1 MTRDDLIAA
10 LAASPKRGRL
20 TLLLKL
26 IPQPAALIAK
36 RAGIGRA
43 SLYREA
49 TMSLALKLRVARV
62 VRVPASIIW
71 PETATLAFE
80 LLYGF
85 GGGKRR

>member
-1 MTRDDLIAA
+1 
-10 LAASPKRGRL
+10 
-20 TLLLKL
+20 
-26 IPQPAALIAK
+26 
-36 RAGIGRA
+36 
-43 SLYREA
+43 
-49 TMSLALKLRVARV
+49 V

>member
-10 LAASPKRGRL
+10 LSAAPRGHRL

-26 IPQPAALIAK
+26 VPQPGAVIAR
-36 RAGIGRA
+36 RAGISRA
-43 SLYREA
+43 TLYREA
-49 TMSLALKLRVARV
+49 TMSLPTKLRVARV

-71 PETATLAFE
+71 PELQTLAFE

-85 GGGKRR
+85 RGEKR